1 MRIVIDMQGAQTE
14 SRFRGIGRYS
24 LSLAQAIARNAQGH
38 EIWLALNA
46 KMPESIAPI
55 FKAFEGLIPKERIRI
70 FNVPTL
76 KGVESWRNRSAEII
90 RESFIQSLVPDVL
103 LLTSMFEGHWANAVT
118 SVGAYT
124 HAHKTAVILYDL
136 IPLIHADKYL
146 TDADLRTY
154 YDRKLEW
161 MKSADLLL
169 SISES
174 SRQEGIEHLAVSA
187 DKVVNISTAIDA
199 QFKPP
204 MLSAQASQ
212 QLLTRLGIQRQM
224 VLYAPGGFD
233 QRKNFTHLMAAYSRL
248 SREVRAEHQ
257 LVIVSKLSTQQ
268 RDELNRLSQSH
279 GLHGDELVL
288 TGYVADEELIGL
300 YSLAKLFVFPSLHE
314 GFGLPA
320 LEAMACGAPVI
331 GSNTTSVPEVI
342 GLPEALFDPESI
354 DAIADTIHRGLT
366 DAAFRQWLLDHGRMH
381 SQKFSWDTSAQKAL
395 LAIVHMQQQS
405 PQPETAPQL
414 LDALAKLSERYKAD
428 ENDVRAAAR
437 AMAYNEGT
445 ARRQCLLDI
454 STLVHTDARSG
465 IQRVVRSLTSELF
478 KQSNDQLDI
487 QPIYFDD
494 GVYRYAHEFCEEK
507 FAHITGKGDGV
518 VDFFQDDIYLSL
530 DLNMHLSDLMHPH
543 HQVLRSRG
551 LKVAYVVYD
560 ILLAK
565 HPQWWTGNNAQLF
578 KTWLHHIGEVATDL
592 VCISQAVAQE
602 VQDWYEVHPP
612 ARQDG
617 GPTVHHFHLGADV
630 DSSLPSM
637 GLPSTAQQ
645 VISAIKQRQSF
656 LMVSTIE
663 PRKGYAQ
670 ALAAFEILWAEGHEV
685 NLVIVGKRGW
695 LVDEL
700 IEKLTK
706 HPQATDKLIWLEGI
720 SDEYL
725 QLIYKNTD
733 CLIAASEGEGFG
745 LPLIEAAQHALP
757 LIARDMPVFREV
769 AQQHAHYFSGQS
781 PADLA
786 SAIQAWRELQV
797 YGQHPTTQGMK
808 WLTWKESADQLVEIM
823 ELN

>member
-1 MRIVIDMQGAQTE
+1 MQGAQTE

-24 LSLAQAIARNAQGH
+24 LSLAQAIARNPQGH

-46 KMPESIAPI
+46 KMPESIEPI

-70 FNVPTL
+70 FHVPTL
-76 KGVESWRNRSAEII
+76 NGVESWRNRSAEII

-146 TDADLRTY
+146 TDADLRIY

-161 MKSADLLL
+161 MKSAELLL
-169 SISES
+169 AISES
-174 SRQEGIEHLAVSA
+174 SRQEGIAHLAVGA

-204 MLSAQASQ
+204 MLSAQATQ
-212 QLLTRLGIQRQM
+212 QLLTKLGIHRQM

-233 QRKNFTHLMAAYSRL
+233 QRKNFANLTAAYSQL
-248 SREVRAEHQ
+248 SRDVRAEHQ
-257 LVIVSKLSTQQ
+257 LVIVSKLSAMQ
-268 RDELNRLSQSH
+268 RDELNRLAQSH
-279 GLHGDELVL
+279 GLQADELIL
-288 TGYVADEELIGL
+288 TGYVVDEDLIGL

-342 GLPEALFDPESI
+342 GLSEALFDPESI
-354 DAIADTIHRGLT
+354 DSMTHTIDRGLT
-366 DAAFRQWLLDHGRMH
+366 DAAFRQRLLDHGRMH
-381 SQKFSWDTSAQKAL
+381 VQKFSWDTSAQKAL
-395 LAIVHMQQQS
+395 WGMEQMHQQRH
-405 PQPETAPQL
+405 QPEPTPDL
-414 LDALAKLSERYKAD
+414 LDALAKLSVHCKAN
-428 ENDVRAAAR
+428 ENDIRAAAR
-437 AMAYNEGT
+437 SMAFNEGT

-465 IQRVVRSLTSELF
+465 IQRVVRSLISELF
-478 KQSNDQLDI
+478 KQSNDHLDI
-487 QPIYFDD
+487 QPIYFED
-494 GVYRYAHEFCEEK
+494 GVYRYAHEFCEKK
-507 FAHITGKGDGV
+507 FAHITGKGDGI

-543 HQVLRSRG
+543 HQVLRSKG
-551 LKVAYVVYD
+551 IKIAFVVYD

-565 HPQWWTGNNAQLF
+565 NPQWWTGNNAQLF
-578 KTWLHHIGEVATDL
+578 KTWLHHIGEVATNL

-602 VQDWYEVHPP
+602 VEDWFKNHPP
-612 ARQDG
+612 ERQDG
-617 GPTVHHFHLGADV
+617 GPKVHHFHLGADV
-630 DSSLPSM
+630 DSSVPSM
-637 GLPSTAQQ
+637 GVPEIARQ
-645 VISAIKQRQSF
+645 VISAMNQRQSF

-670 ALAAFEILWAEGHEV
+670 ALAAFEILWTQGHDI

-700 IEKLTK
+700 IDKLLR
-706 HPQATDKLIWLEGI
+706 HPQARDKLIWLEGI

-725 QLIYKNTD
+725 QLIYQNAN

-769 AQQHAHYFSGQS
+769 AKDHAHYFSGQS
-781 PADLA
+781 PSDL
-786 SAIQAWRELQV
+786 SNAIQEWRALHAH
-797 YGQHPTTQGMK
+797 GKHPTTQGMK